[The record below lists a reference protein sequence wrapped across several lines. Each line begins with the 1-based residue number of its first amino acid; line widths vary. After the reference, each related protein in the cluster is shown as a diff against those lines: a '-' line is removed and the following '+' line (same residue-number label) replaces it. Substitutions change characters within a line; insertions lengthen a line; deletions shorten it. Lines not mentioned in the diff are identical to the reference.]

1 MRRFVVPTLLLATAV
16 LCCPPLRAQES
27 AAAGETKPQRD
38 ARMRWWRE
46 ARFGL
51 FIHWGVY
58 AVPAGFYKGKPV
70 PGIGEW
76 ILRQATIPVAEYRAF
91 AREFNPVR
99 YDPDAWAA
107 LAREAGMKYIVIT
120 SKHHDGFALFDSK
133 VTDWDVVDATPYKKD
148 VLAPL
153 AAAARRRGLKF
164 GLYYSQAQDWVHPGG
179 AKAGMSEGDG
189 WDPAHRGSFEDYL
202 RRIAVPQVREILTA
216 YRPDVLW
223 WDTPTWMTPER
234 AAPLH
239 ALLARRPGIITN
251 NRLGGGYAGDT
262 DTPEQHI
269 PATGI
274 PGRDWEVCMT
284 MNDTWGYKS
293 DDNNWKSTETL
304 IRNLV
309 DIASKGGNFLLNV
322 GSTARGE
329 IPRPSVERLRAI
341 GRWMRVN
348 GEAIYGT
355 AASPFARLPWGRCT
369 RKARGSG
376 ATLYLHIFDW
386 PQDGRL
392 LVPGLKSR
400 ITSARLLSGRAR
412 LRTETSGEGV
422 VVRVP
427 ATAPDP
433 IASVIAVDV
442 AGPLEIARVL
452 PRQAADG
459 SVTLTALEA
468 DIHAAGGAEARVEA
482 SAGGVPN
489 VGYWTDPH
497 AFVSWRFQIERTGVF
512 EIVAELATEAGSRF
526 RVTAGNQTLD
536 AEVPATGGYGSY
548 RKVVLGRLNLAR
560 PGEIELAVRPDAGN
574 WRPINLRS
582 VTLRPATP
590 P

>member
-1 MRRFVVPTLLLATAV
+1 MRRK
-16 LCCPPLRAQES
+16 
-27 AAAGETKPQRD
+27 ETGPQRD
-38 ARMRWWRE
+38 ARMHWWRS
-46 ARFGL
+46 ARFGM

-58 AVPAGFYKGKPV
+58 AVPAGFHKNRPI

-76 ILRQATIPVAEYRAF
+76 ILRQAEIPVAEYRAF

-107 LAREAGMKYIVIT
+107 LAREAGMKYLIIT
-120 SKHHDGFALFDSK
+120 SKHHDGFALYDSK
-133 VTDWDVVDATPYKKD
+133 VTEWDVVDATPYKKD

-179 AKAGMSEGDG
+179 AKAGRNEGEG

-202 RRIAVPQVREILTA
+202 RRIAVPQVREILTG

-234 AAPLH
+234 AERLH
-239 ALLARRPGIITN
+239 ALLDLRPGIVTN
-251 NRLGGGYAGDT
+251 NRLGGGYEGDT

-284 MNDTWGYKS
+284 MNDTWGYKQ
-293 DDNNWKSTETL
+293 DDNNWKSAETL
-304 IRNLV
+304 IRNLI

-322 GSTARGE
+322 GPTARGE
-329 IPRPSVERLRAI
+329 IPRPSVERLREI

-355 AASPFARLPWGRCT
+355 AASPFARLAWGRCT
-369 RKARGSG
+369 QKARRGG
-376 ATLYLHIFDW
+376 ATLYLHVFDW
-386 PQDGRL
+386 PRDGRL
-392 LVPGLKSR
+392 PVPGLKSR
-400 ITSARLLSGRAR
+400 VASARLLSGGAR

-427 ATAPDP
+427 AAAPDP
-433 IASVIAVDV
+433 IASVIAVEV
-442 AGPLEIARVL
+442 AGPVEIVRIL
-452 PRQAADG
+452 PRPAADG
-459 SVTLTALEA
+459 SVTLAALEA
-468 DIHAAGGAEARVEA
+468 DIRNAGGAEARIEA
-482 SAGGVPN
+482 SADNVPN
-489 VGYWTDPH
+489 VGYWTDSRTV
-497 AFVSWRFQIERTGVF
+497 VSWRFRIERPGIF
-512 EIVAELATEAGSRF
+512 EVVAELAAEAGSRF
-526 RVTAGNQTLD
+526 AVTAGDQTLA
-536 AEVPATGGYGSY
+536 AEVPATGGYGVY
-548 RKVVLGRLNLAR
+548 RRIVLGRLSVAR
-560 PGEIELAVRPDAGN
+560 PGEIELAIRPDGVN

-582 VTLRPATP
+582 VTLRPVIRP
-590 P
+590 